1 MWLSRQ
7 QQPGSRDRHS
17 VLLSSEVCTQD
28 TLAYTLLTP
37 LFKIVFFNWGYVL
50 FTIKTLSSKIMIDK
64 NYTNTKLKIQ
74 SKEDTQFWLKSNTRN
89 SEVRH
94 DAKYLI
100 YVTFLIKI
108 NLKQIYFVLTQRCSY
123 DTGEPYS

>member
-1 MWLSRQ
+1 
-7 QQPGSRDRHS
+7 
-17 VLLSSEVCTQD
+17 
-28 TLAYTLLTP
+28 
-37 LFKIVFFNWGYVL
+37 
-50 FTIKTLSSKIMIDK
+50 MIDK